1 MQSHFFSFKIIP
13 MGLELHKIIVTDED
27 SGERI
32 DKWLVKRLGLSRSKI
47 HQLIEIG
54 NVSVNGKAAKPSM
67 TLKSSDVIEVQEE
80 EQKPIGPFPENIP
93 LDIIYEDEFLLLI
106 NKPAG
111 MMVHSNNYTEQGTL
125 VNALLYYLGS
135 LPETD
140 EPERPGIVHRLDKNT
155 SGIIMVAKTIECY
168 HKLVSM
174 FKNREIEKEYLALVI
189 GEVQKEEG
197 QIDLGIERKGE
208 LSKMST
214 VKTGGKPSLT
224 LYKKLEQFS
233 GYTLL
238 SVTPKTGRTH
248 QIRVHLKS
256 IGFPIVCDEVY
267 SGDLQKY
274 CIMEKISGVAKK
286 VCLLERH
293 ALHAFQI
300 HFAHPM
306 TGKLM
311 KFSTA
316 LASDMQAVLDSLR
329 KGEKRIH

>member
-1 MQSHFFSFKIIP
+1 MVPEPQKITVNEA
-13 MGLELHKIIVTDED
+13 GADD
-27 SGERI
+27 RI
-32 DKWLVKRLGLSRSKI
+32 DKYLVKSLGVSRSKI
-47 HQLIEIG
+47 HHLIEIG
-54 NVSVNGKAAKPSM
+54 NVFVNGKLAKPSLA
-67 TLKSSDVIEVQEE
+67 LKTGDLIQVQDVEE
-80 EQKPIGPFPENIP
+80 KPKGPFPENIP
-93 LDIIYEDEFLLLI
+93 IDIVYEDEFLI
-106 NKPAG
+106 IVNKVAG
-111 MMVHSNNYTEQGTL
+111 MMVHSNNHTEQGTL

-135 LPETD
+135 LPETN

-155 SGIIMVAKTIECY
+155 SGIIIVAKTIECY

-174 FKNREIEKEYLALVI
+174 FKNRAIEKEYLAIVI

-214 VKTGGKPSLT
+214 VKVGGKPSLT
-224 LYKKLEQFS
+224 LYKKLESFS

-238 SVTPKTGRTH
+238 SVEPKTGRTH

-274 CIMEKISGVAKK
+274 CIMKK
-286 VCLLERH
+286 VNGVVQKAVLLERH
-293 ALHAFQI
+293 ALHAFRI
-300 HFAHPM
+300 RFEHPI
-306 TGKLM
+306 TGNAM
-311 KFSTA
+311 EFETPIA
-316 LASDMQAVLDSLR
+316 TDMQAVLDSLR

>member
-1 MQSHFFSFKIIP
+1 MQS
-13 MGLELHKIIVTDED
+13 
-27 SGERI
+27 
-32 DKWLVKRLGLSRSKI
+32 
-47 HQLIEIG
+47 
-54 NVSVNGKAAKPSM
+54 
-67 TLKSSDVIEVQEE
+67 
-80 EQKPIGPFPENIP
+80 
-93 LDIIYEDEFLLLI
+93 
-106 NKPAG
+106 
-111 MMVHSNNYTEQGTL
+111 
-125 VNALLYYLGS
+125 
-135 LPETD
+135 
-140 EPERPGIVHRLDKNT
+140 
-155 SGIIMVAKTIECY
+155 
-168 HKLVSM
+168 
-174 FKNREIEKEYLALVI
+174 
-189 GEVQKEEG
+189 EEG

-214 VKTGGKPSLT
+214 VKVGGNPSLT

-238 SVTPKTGRTH
+238 SVSPKTGRTH

-300 HFAHPM
+300 RFAHPM
-306 TGKLM
+306 TGKA
-311 KFSTA
+311 KAFSSPLA
-316 LASDMQAVLDSLR
+316 LDMQSVIDSLR